1 VPRHRSQV
9 IGRTPPQNVEA
20 EQSVLGSML
29 LDRDAIARVAEGLW
43 PDDFY
48 RDAHRAIYTAIL
60 ELFERGEPADLITVT
75 DRLQQMGKLE
85 AIGGATYL
93 ASLPNAVPTALNVEH
108 YAAIVLEKATLRALI
123 AAGGAITS
131 LGYEGGDDVAEL
143 LDQAEQVVFAIGAR
157 RQRQDVQAIREILKA
172 SFEKIDRRYQQKGHV
187 TGVASGFAD
196 LDHLTAGW
204 QAGDMIIVAARP
216 SMGKTTWALCA
227 AQHAAVREHLPV
239 AIFSLETSSEQ
250 LVQRILC
257 SAAGVDNTK
266 LRTGFLGDEDWRKL
280 ARAMG
285 VLSEAPIY
293 IDDSPTLSAM
303 EIRAKARKLRAERG
317 VGLVIV
323 DYIQMIQARG
333 RAENRTQELSEIA
346 RALKSMAKE
355 LEVPLIAVSQL
366 SRAAETLGPRR
377 PMLSHLRE
385 SGELEAVADVVLLL
399 YREDYYDVE
408 KARREGR
415 ENICEVIV
423 AKHRNGPVGV
433 VEVYFEKAIARF
445 RNLERRR

>member
-1 VPRHRSQV
+1 MA
-9 IGRTPPQNVEA
+9 RTLAYAVERIAPHSLDA

-29 LDRDAIARVAEGLW
+29 LDRYAIAKAAQGLR
-43 PDDFY
+43 PEDFY
-48 RDAHRAIYTAIL
+48 RDAHRAIYIAIL

-85 AIGGATYL
+85 AVGGATYL
-93 ASLPNAVPTALNVEH
+93 ASLPNAVPTALNAEH
-108 YAAIVLEKATLRALI
+108 YAAIVVEKATLWALI

-131 LGYEGGDDVAEL
+131 LGYEGGDDVAKL
-143 LDQAEQVVFAIGAR
+143 LDQAEQAVFAIGAR
-157 RQRQDVQAIREILKA
+157 RQRQDVQTIREILKA

-187 TGVASGFAD
+187 TGVASGFTD
-196 LDHLTAGW
+196 LDHLIAGW
-204 QAGDMIIVAARP
+204 QAGDMIIVAGRP

-227 AQHAAVREHLPV
+227 AQHAALREHLPV

-257 SAAGVDNTK
+257 SEAGVDNTK

-285 VLSEAPIY
+285 ALSEAPIY

-303 EIRAKARKLRAERG
+303 EIRAKARKLRAEHG
-317 VGLVIV
+317 LGLVIV

-366 SRAAETLGPRR
+366 SRAAEALGRRR

-399 YREDYYDVE
+399 YREDYYDAE
-408 KARREGR
+408 KAQREGK

-423 AKHRNGPVGV
+423 AKHRNGPVGT
-433 VEVYFEKAIARF
+433 VELLFKKEISRFE
-445 RNLERRR
+445 NLERHR

>member
-1 VPRHRSQV
+1 MPRTPSQT
-9 IGRTPPQNVEA
+9 IGPMPPQNLEA

-29 LDRDAIARVAEGLW
+29 LDRDAIARVAEGLR
-43 PDDFY
+43 PEDFY

-85 AIGGATYL
+85 EIGGVTYL
-93 ASLPNAVPTALNVEH
+93 ASLPNTVPTSLNAEH

-123 AAGGAITS
+123 AAGSAITS
-131 LGYEGGDDVAEL
+131 RGYEGGDDVADL
-143 LDQAEQVVFAIGAR
+143 LDQAERAVFAIGAR
-157 RQRQDVQAIREILKA
+157 RQHQDVQTIREILKA

-187 TGVASGFAD
+187 TGVATGFTD

-227 AQHAAVREHLPV
+227 AQHAALREHLPV

-257 SAAGVDNTK
+257 SEAGVDNTK

-285 VLSEAPIY
+285 ALSEAPIY

-303 EIRAKARKLRAERG
+303 EIRAKARKLRAEHG
-317 VGLVIV
+317 LGLVVV
-323 DYIQMIQARG
+323 DYIQMVQARG
-333 RAENRTQELSEIA
+333 RVENRTQELSEIA

-355 LEVPLIAVSQL
+355 LEVPLIAISQL
-366 SRAAETLGPRR
+366 SRAAETLGSRR

-385 SGELEAVADVVLLL
+385 SGELEAVADVVLFL

-408 KARREGR
+408 KAQRGGK
-415 ENICEVIV
+415 ENVCEVVI
-423 AKHRNGPVGV
+423 AKHRNGPVGT
-433 VEVYFEKAIARF
+433 VELFFEKAISRF
-445 RNLERRR
+445 SNLEQQR